1 MEALVQFGLPD
12 GQKQAGQ
19 LGFIE
24 LPQNVK
30 ERIAEAADE
39 ITPDFKITLP
49 AK

>member
-1 MEALVQFGLPD
+1 MEAMVQFGLTE

-30 ERIAEAADE
+30 ERIAAAADE
-39 ITPDFKITLP
+39 ITPDFKITLS